1 MALLK
6 PTTKRLDIPHEPGE
20 WVEIRRL
27 SSLGGLDPD
36 EMSKGRVRR
45 LEELARYFVS
55 AIVAWSYP
63 EPATTDVIAGIPNVH
78 GDREGGLDATTSLW
92 LMGEIGQLSNG
103 DKTDAELLVTSSP
116 STAP

>member
-6 PTTKRLDIPHEPGE
+6 PTTRRLDIPHEPGE

-27 SSLGGLDPD
+27 SALGGLDPD
-36 EMSKGRVRR
+36 EMGKGRVRR

-63 EPATTDVIAGIPNVH
+63 ERPTVEAIAGVPNSA
-78 GDREGGLDATTSLW
+78 GEREGGLDAVTSLW
-92 LMGEIGQLSNG
+92 LMAEIGKLANG
-103 DKTDAELLVTSSP
+103 DKTDAERLWASSP
-116 STAP
+116 SIVG